1 MESLVAY
8 GGTVGD
14 RLRHARRRRFVG
26 RSGEIEL
33 FRGAISDGS
42 FAVLFLHGP
51 GGVGKSALLAEMAE
65 AARQSGV
72 TPVLVDARTVT
83 PEASAFLRAVEAPG
97 AGRYAV
103 LIDTYELLAPLDD
116 WVREHFV
123 PGLPADTIVVIAGR
137 DAPSARWV
145 ADAGWHEL
153 LRVVSVRNLSPSD
166 ALAYLRVEGVPEELH
181 DHVLELAHGHPLTL
195 SLLVDLVRRR
205 EDVPRSLRV
214 APDVVRALLARLV
227 DRVPS
232 SRHREALQIC
242 AHARFTTEELLRAM
256 LGDDAPALFGWLRT
270 LSFIE
275 EREFGLF
282 PHDVV
287 RDILDADLRW
297 RDPDGY
303 AGLHRGLRRRFVE
316 RARKAADDERVR
328 HQNVADIMFLSRDHP
343 IVKGYWQLTGLGQL
357 SATGLR
363 PGDAETVLAMTREQ
377 QGEEQAAHAAYWIE
391 RQPDAFGVFRDEAGE
406 PFGFAAYL
414 ELQEADLGD
423 DPGARAMWEHVVRH
437 APPRP
442 GENVMAWRF
451 FMDAEPDARPSRSET
466 MIRLWHGQEII
477 TGAGKAWDLVAV
489 PSEREYWDP
498 LLSFFDF
505 HHAAEAGY
513 RVGGRPYDVYAH
525 DWRVLGVDD
534 WLALT
539 AERELGAPVTA
550 SAASAPELVLSQP
563 EFADAVRA
571 ALRDLHRAD
580 RLAGNPL
587 LRSRLV
593 REAGA
598 PAAELRR
605 LVEEA
610 AGTLRDDPREES
622 LYRVAD
628 RTFLRPA
635 PTQERAA
642 EMLGLPFST
651 YRRHRNRAVER
662 IAAWLWEREL
672 YGTGHQV
679 DS

>member
-1 MESLVAY
+1 MAY

-14 RLRHARRRRFVG
+14 RLRRARRRRFVG

-33 FRGAISDGS
+33 FRGALSDGA

-65 AARQSGV
+65 AARGSGV

-83 PEASAFLRAVEAPG
+83 PEPSAILRAVERPG
-97 AGRYAV
+97 NGRFAV
-103 LIDTYELLAPLDD
+103 LIDTYELLGSLDD

-123 PGLPADTIVVIAGR
+123 PGLPADTIVVLAGR

-145 ADAGWHEL
+145 ADSGWHEL

-166 ALAYLRVEGVPEELH
+166 ARAYLRVEGVPEEMH
-181 DHVLELAHGHPLTL
+181 ERVLELAHGHPLTL
-195 SLLVDLVRRR
+195 SLLVDMVRRR
-205 EDVPRSLRV
+205 EDVPGALSV
-214 APDVVRALLARLV
+214 VPDVVRALLARLV
-227 DRVPS
+227 DQVPS
-232 SRHREALQIC
+232 SRHGEALQIC

-256 LGDDAPALFGWLRT
+256 LGDDAGTLFGWLRT

-303 AGLHRGLRRRFVE
+303 AGLHRRLRGHFVE
-316 RARKAADDERVR
+316 RARRSADDERVR
-328 HQNVADIMFLSRDHP
+328 HQAVADIMFLSRDHP

-357 SATGLR
+357 SATGMR
-363 PGDAETVLAMTREQ
+363 DGDAETVLAMIRKQE
-377 QGEEQAAHAAYWIE
+377 GEEQAAHAAYWIE
-391 RQPDAFGVFRDEAGE
+391 RQPGAFGVFRDQAGE

-414 ELQEADLGD
+414 ELKEGELGA
-423 DPGARAMWEHVVRH
+423 DPGARAMWEHVLRH
-437 APPRP
+437 GPPRH
-442 GENVMAWRF
+442 GESVMAWRF
-451 FMDAEPDARPSRSET
+451 FADTEPDARPSRSET

-477 TGAGKAWDLVAV
+477 TGARKAWDLVAV

-505 HHAAEAGY
+505 HHAPEASF
-513 RVGGRPYDVYAH
+513 RIGGRTFDVYAH

-534 WLALT
+534 WLGLT
-539 AERELGAPVTA
+539 AERELGAPVTPA
-550 SAASAPELVLSQP
+550 TASAPELVLSQP

-593 REAGA
+593 READA

-622 LYRVAD
+622 LYRVVD

-662 IAAWLWEREL
+662 IAGWLWEREL
-672 YGTGHQV
+672 YGTGHQM
-679 DS
+679 DG

>member
-1 MESLVAY
+1 MAD

-14 RLRHARRRRFVG
+14 RLRRARRRRFVG

-33 FRGAISDGS
+33 FRGALSDGA

-83 PEASAFLRAVEAPG
+83 PEPSAVLRAAEAPG
-97 AGRYAV
+97 SGRYAV
-103 LIDTYELLAPLDD
+103 LIDTYELLGPLDD

-123 PGLPADTIVVIAGR
+123 PGLPADTVVVLAGR
-137 DAPSARWV
+137 DAPSERWV

-153 LRVVSVRNLSPSD
+153 LRVVSLRNLSPSD
-166 ALAYLRVEGVPEELH
+166 ALAYLRVEGVPGELH
-181 DHVLELAHGHPLTL
+181 ERVLELAHGHPLTL
-195 SLLVDLVRRR
+195 SLLVDMVRRQ
-205 EDVPRSLRV
+205 EDVPGALSV

-227 DRVPS
+227 DQVPS
-232 SRHREALQIC
+232 SRHGEALQIC

-256 LGDDAPALFGWLRT
+256 LGDDAGPLFGWLRG

-303 AGLHRGLRRRFVE
+303 AALHRGLRGHLVE
-316 RARKAADDERVR
+316 RARRTADDERVL
-328 HQNVADIMFLSRDHP
+328 HQNVADILFLSRDHP

-363 PGDAETVLAMTREQ
+363 TGDAETVLAMTRKQ
-377 QGEEQAAHAAYWIE
+377 QGEEQAAYAAYWIE
-391 RQPDAFGVFRDEAGE
+391 RQPGAFGVFRDEAGE
-406 PFGFAAYL
+406 SFGYAAYV
-414 ELQEADLGD
+414 ELREADIGD
-423 DPGARAMWEHVVRH
+423 DPGARAMWEHVLRH
-437 APPRP
+437 GPPRP

-451 FMDAEPDARPSRSET
+451 FLDTEPDARPSRSET

-477 TGAGKAWDLVAV
+477 TRAGKAWDLVAV

-505 HHAAEAGY
+505 HHAPEATF
-513 RVGGRPYDVYAH
+513 RIGGRTYDVYAH

-534 WLALT
+534 WLGLT
-539 AERELGAPVTA
+539 AERELGAPVTPPTV
-550 SAASAPELVLSQP
+550 SAPELVLSQP
-563 EFADAVRA
+563 EFAGAVRA

-593 REAGA
+593 REAAA

-610 AGTLRDDPREES
+610 ARTLRDDPREES
-622 LYRVAD
+622 LYRVVD

>member
-1 MESLVAY
+1 MGDS
-8 GGTVGD
+8 GTVGD
-14 RLRHARRRRFVG
+14 RLRRARRRRFVG
-26 RSGEIEL
+26 RGGEIEL
-33 FRGAISDGS
+33 FRGALSDGA

-51 GGVGKSALLAEMAE
+51 GGVGKSALLGEMAE

-72 TPVLVDARTVT
+72 TPVLVDARTVP
-83 PEASAFLRAVEAPG
+83 PEASAFLRAAEVPG

-103 LIDTYELLAPLDD
+103 LIDTYEMLAPLDD
-116 WVREHFV
+116 WVREQFV
-123 PGLPADTIVVIAGR
+123 PGLPADTVVVLAGR
-137 DAPSARWV
+137 DAPSPRWV

-153 LRVVSVRNLSPSD
+153 LRVVSLRNLSPSETRE
-166 ALAYLRVEGVPEELH
+166 YLSVEGVPGELRERM
-181 DHVLELAHGHPLTL
+181 LELAHGHPLTL
-195 SLLVDLVRRR
+195 ALLVDMVHRR
-205 EDVPRSLRV
+205 EEVPGALRA
-214 APDVVRALLARLV
+214 APDIVRALLTRLV
-227 DRVPS
+227 DQVPGP
-232 SRHREALQIC
+232 RHAEALQVS

-256 LGDDAPALFGWLRT
+256 LGDDAGTLFHWLRT
-270 LSFIE
+270 LSFVE

-303 AGLHRGLRRRFVE
+303 AGLHRRLRAHFVE
-316 RARKAADDERVR
+316 RARRAAEDERVR
-328 HQNVADIMFLSRDHP
+328 HQTVADIMFLSRDHP
-343 IVKGYWQLTGLGQL
+343 IVKGYWRLTGLGQL

-377 QGEEQAAHAAYWIE
+377 QGAEQAAYAAQWIE
-391 RQPDAFGVFRDEAGE
+391 RQPAAFGVFRDGAGE

-414 ELQEADLGD
+414 ELSETGIGD
-423 DPGARAMWEHVVRH
+423 DPGARAMWEHVLRH
-437 APPRP
+437 GPPRP
-442 GENVMAWRF
+442 GESVMAWRF
-451 FMDAEPDARPSRSET
+451 FVDTEPGARPTRSET

-477 TGAGKAWDLVAV
+477 TGARKAWDLVAV
-489 PSEREYWDP
+489 PSERDYWDP

-505 HHAAEAGY
+505 HHAAEAAF
-513 RVGGRPYDVYAH
+513 RIGGRRYDVYAH
-525 DWRVLGVDD
+525 DWRDRGVDE

-550 SAASAPELVLSQP
+550 ASPPELVLSQP

-593 REAGA
+593 RGADDPAG
-598 PAAELRR
+598 ELRG
-605 LVEEA
+605 LVAEA
-610 AGTLRDDPREES
+610 AATLRDDPREES
-622 LYRVAD
+622 LYRVVD

-662 IAAWLWEREL
+662 IAGWLWEREL
-672 YGTGHQV
+672 YGNGHQV
-679 DS
+679 DG